1 MHRTIRMAAALGLVL
16 GFVPWIAPAVAQ
28 GPGGGRGAGGGPG
41 GGRGGGMPGFGMF
54 GGGQFTSPTSVV
66 NTPEVQKELDL
77 TDKQIT
83 AIKDLQDKA
92 NTKRRDI
99 FQQFMPNFG
108 RGQGRPGGPG
118 AGFGG
123 GPGGGGPNGGPTAGR
138 GFGAQ
143 GPAQAAGGQTANG
156 GGQAGAGGGRQPGAQ
171 PTNGGFGGG
180 QGGAPGGP
188 AGFGGGQ
195 GGGRGNRG
203 GGQGG
208 PGGGGPGGGFGG
220 GPGGGGQGGPGG
232 GGPGGGFGGGP
243 GGGGPG
249 GPGGPGGQGGP
260 GGRGRPQ
267 LTPEQQASFQAMGD
281 AMSTFQK
288 QYEASLMK
296 ILDPKQRKRLMEI
309 VYQMDGP
316 RVMTRPEIVTKLNL
330 QEDQQEH
337 VQSVL
342 QEMQVAQRQIMT
354 ASRNN
359 GPQFLDANGR
369 PDRQKMRDYMQSK
382 EGQAQREKDQK
393 AREKLNDLALATMT
407 KILSNSQRNTF
418 KKLIGTK
425 FDVRSITF
433 NRRGPGGPNQANAN
447 GTRTQPGGN
456 RAAANANDDDP
467 DEDKPAAKAATPA
480 PAAKATKNARKSLR
494 AARGLGDDA

>member
-1 MHRTIRMAAALGLVL
+1 MHRTIRIAAALGLVL

-28 GPGGGRGAGGGPG
+28 GPGGGGRGGAGGGPG

-54 GGGQFTSPTSVV
+54 GGGQFTSPTTVV
-66 NTPEVQKELDL
+66 NTPEVQKELAL
-77 TDKQIT
+77 TDKQI
-83 AIKDLQDKA
+83 ASLKEIQDKA
-92 NTKRRDI
+92 NNKRRDI

-108 RGQGRPGGPG
+108 RGRGGPG

-123 GPGGGGPNGGPTAGR
+123 GPNGGPNGGQTGGR
-138 GFGAQ
+138 GYGAQ
-143 GPAQAAGGQTANG
+143 GPAQAAGGQTGNGGAPAVGAGANG
-156 GGQAGAGGGRQPGAQ
+156 GRQAGTQ

-195 GGGRGNRG
+195 GGGGRGNRG
-203 GGQGG
+203 GGQAG
-208 PGGGGPGGGFGG
+208 PGGGFGGAAGGGPGGGFGG
-220 GPGGGGQGGPGG
+220 A
-232 GGPGGGFGGGP
+232 PGGGFGGAP
-243 GGGGPG
+243 GGGFGGAPG
-249 GPGGPGGQGGP
+249 GGPGGQGGP

-267 LTPEQQASFQAMGD
+267 LTPEQQANFQAMGE

-288 QYEASLMK
+288 QYEASIMK

-316 RVMTRPEIVTKLNL
+316 RVMTRPDFVSKLNL

-342 QEMQVAQRQIMT
+342 QELQGAQRQLMT

-369 PDRQKMRDYMQSK
+369 PDRQKMREYMQSK

-393 AREKLNDLALATMT
+393 ARAKLNDLALTTMT

-418 KKLIGTK
+418 KKMIGAK

-433 NRRGPGGPNQANAN
+433 NRRGGPGGQNQPNAN

-456 RAAANANDDDP
+456 RTAAGADDDDP
-467 DEDKPAAKAATPA
+467 DEDKPATKAATPA

-494 AARGLGDDA
+494 SARGLGDDA